1 MAKVL
6 IFCKSCKISKCKV
19 VVFQFFF
26 LHLHEVH
33 ENINAV
39 KKKMDLLMYPSV
51 KLLVP
56 LVLGVAVGD
65 ALGDDVS
72 SVYWWIM
79 TVSMIVITFVVW
91 RKKYLQ
97 SLLLLFT
104 VFLIGGTFVSMK
116 RQRTHIQLP
125 NTQITFKAVLLSNPV
140 VHGKII
146 QTDLMVM
153 TEGEPMKVKASI
165 LRDTIT
171 NYYQTLHLGDG
182 IEATAYLEK
191 PMNFSDATFD
201 YARWLKRH
209 GYSAETFI
217 FYNQWQKTKVNLRQM
232 SFLQRTSLSAALY
245 REKLMKVLES
255 NLDSTHLAV
264 VSAMTLGDKHLIS
277 KDIKEDYSIT
287 GASHVL
293 ALSGLHLTILYSLL
307 LFILSWCEHILPR
320 VFKREIS
327 ELLILFI
334 LWSYVI
340 LVGMSSSVVRSAVML
355 TIYSFVTLLN
365 RERLSVNTLALTAN
379 IMLVSNPNS
388 LFDIGFQLSFISVWS
403 ILLFYPLI
411 YELIPLQ
418 QKKSLVVVRWLWG
431 MIAVSLAA
439 QLGTAPLI
447 AYYFGRFSTVF
458 AVSTLIAV
466 PCTMLIVSASFCLLL
481 LSPLPSLSSFIGKC
495 ICLVTDG
502 LNTSLHWLASLPC
515 ASIENVHVTIFQLF
529 IYYFMLMAIWI
540 LWSFWG
546 SSVKCVDC

>member
-6 IFCKSCKISKCKV
+6 IFCKSCKISKSNV
-19 VVFQFFF
+19 VVSQFFF
-26 LHLHEVH
+26 LHLQEVH

-56 LVLGVAVGD
+56 LVLGIAVGD
-65 ALGDDVS
+65 ALGDNMS
-72 SVYWWIM
+72 SIYWWIM

-125 NTQITFKAVLLSNPV
+125 NTQITFKAVLLSNPII
-140 VHGKII
+140 HGKVI

-171 NYYQTLHLGDG
+171 NRYQTLHLGDG
-182 IEATAYLEK
+182 IEATAYLEE
-191 PMNFSDATFD
+191 PMNFADATFD
-201 YARWLKRH
+201 YAQWLKRH
-209 GYSAETFI
+209 GYFAETFI
-217 FYNQWQKTKVNLRQM
+217 FYNQWQKTKVSLRQM
-232 SFLQRTSLSAALY
+232 SFLQRTSLSAALH
-245 REKLMKVLES
+245 REKLMRVLES

-264 VSAMTLGDKHLIS
+264 VSAMTLGDKQMIS
-277 KDIKEDYSIT
+277 KEIREDYSIT

-293 ALSGLHLTILYSLL
+293 ALSGLHLSILYGFLI
-307 LFILSWCEHILPR
+307 FIMSWCEHILPR
-320 VFKREIS
+320 IFKRGIS

-334 LWSYVI
+334 LWGYVV
-340 LVGMSSSVVRSAVML
+340 LVGMSPSVVRSAVML

-365 RERLSVNTLALTAN
+365 RERLSVNTLALTAI

-411 YELIPLQ
+411 YALIPLQ
-418 QKKSLVVVRWLWG
+418 QKKNLLVIRWLWG

-447 AYYFGRFSTVF
+447 AFYFGRVSTIF
-458 AVSTLIAV
+458 AVSSLIAV

-481 LSPLPSLSSFIGKC
+481 LSPFPSLSSFIGKC
-495 ICLVTDG
+495 ICVITEG
-502 LNTSLHWLASLPC
+502 LNSSLHWLASLPC
-515 ASIENVHVTIFQLF
+515 VSIEDVHVTIFQLF

-540 LWSFWG
+540 LWSFLAG
-546 SSVKCVDC
+546 KIEFK

>member
-1 MAKVL
+1 MTKVL
-6 IFCKSCKISKCKV
+6 IFCKSCKISKSNV

-26 LHLHEVH
+26 LHLQEVH

-56 LVLGVAVGD
+56 LVLGIAVGD

-72 SVYWWIM
+72 SVYCWIM

-104 VFLIGGTFVSMK
+104 VFLIGGTYVSMK

-140 VHGKII
+140 IHGKVI

-171 NYYQTLHLGDG
+171 NRYQTLHLGDG
-182 IEATAYLEK
+182 IEATAYLEE
-191 PMNFSDATFD
+191 PINFSDATFD
-201 YARWLKRH
+201 YVKWLKRH
-209 GYSAETFI
+209 GYFAETFI
-217 FYNQWQKTKVNLRQM
+217 FYNQWQKTKVSLRQM
-232 SFLQRTSLSAALY
+232 SFLQRTLLVAAGH
-245 REKLMKVLES
+245 RERLLKLLET
-255 NLDSTHLAV
+255 NLDSSHLAI

-293 ALSGLHLTILYSLL
+293 ALSGLHLTILYGLL
-307 LFILSWCEHILPR
+307 LFILSWCERVVPR
-320 VFKREIS
+320 VFKRGVS

-334 LWSYVI
+334 LWSYVV

-365 RERLSVNTLALTAN
+365 RERLSVNTLALTAI

-418 QKKSLVVVRWLWG
+418 QKKSLLVIRWLWG

-447 AYYFGRFSTVF
+447 AFYFGRVSTIF
-458 AVSTLIAV
+458 AVSSLIAV

-481 LSPLPSLSSFIGKC
+481 LSPFPSLSSFIGKC
-495 ICLVTDG
+495 ICVITEG

-515 ASIENVHVTIFQLF
+515 ACIEDVHVTIFQLF
-529 IYYFMLMAIWI
+529 IYYFMLMAVWI
-540 LWSFWG
+540 LWSFLAG
-546 SSVKCVDC
+546 KIEFK